1 MMVRRV
7 VLDTNCL
14 VSALIFSRGK
24 LAWLREGWQNGRF
37 TPLASRDTVSELI
50 RVLGYP
56 KFKLDKDEQEALL
69 ADFLPYV
76 ETVQIRS
83 HPEGLPSLRD
93 PDDVMFLVLSVAA
106 KADALVSGDTDIQVV
121 KHQLKNVS
129 ILTVAEFAEWLEAH

>member
-1 MMVRRV
+1 
-7 VLDTNCL
+7 LL
-14 VSALIFSRGK
+14 PPLK
-24 LAWLREGWQNGRF
+24 LWLHASCFLR
-37 TPLASRDTVSELI
+37 LASITACTPDI
-50 RVLGYP
+50 LGYP

-76 ETVQIRS
+76 ETVQITS

-106 KADALVSGDTDIQVV
+106 KADALVSGDADIQVV